1 MNSFERIL
9 AILHENNIAYE
20 HVTHE
25 HIVTSQDA
33 AKVRG
38 MEAEQGAKALILEAR
53 DSKDNKFYIQAVL
66 NGSRRINYKALK
78 QLTGYKKLALAS
90 PEKVLELTGLTIG
103 SIPPFGHLW
112 NIPIYVDAHLMMNET
127 IAFSAATHTDSIIMT
142 LEDYLNVVPHTV
154 AEFSE

>member
-1 MNSFERIL
+1 MNSFDRIIKL
-9 AILHENNIAYE
+9 LQDNNVPYT
-20 HVTHE
+20 HLTHE

-38 MEAEQGAKALILEAR
+38 MDASQGAKAIILEAR
-53 DSKDNKFYIQAVL
+53 DSKKEKYYLQAVL
-66 NGSRRINYKALK
+66 NGNRRINHKALK

-112 NIPIYVDAHLMMNET
+112 ELPIYVDAHLTTNET
-127 IAFSAATHTDSIIMT
+127 IAFSAATHTDSIIMK
-142 LEDYLNVVPHTV
+142 LEDYLAVVPHTV